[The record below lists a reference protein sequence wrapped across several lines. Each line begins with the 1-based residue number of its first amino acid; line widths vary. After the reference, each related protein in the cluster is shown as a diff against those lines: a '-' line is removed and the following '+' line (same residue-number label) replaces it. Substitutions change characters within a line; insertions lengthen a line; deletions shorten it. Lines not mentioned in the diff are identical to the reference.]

1 MGSLA
6 GGCAWCSVGGF
17 DLGGGN
23 MSDLIGVV
31 VVGLLVLMFFSSGST
46 EGDKVERE
54 MDLKALER
62 LKKR

>member
-1 MGSLA
+1 
-6 GGCAWCSVGGF
+6 
-17 DLGGGN
+17 